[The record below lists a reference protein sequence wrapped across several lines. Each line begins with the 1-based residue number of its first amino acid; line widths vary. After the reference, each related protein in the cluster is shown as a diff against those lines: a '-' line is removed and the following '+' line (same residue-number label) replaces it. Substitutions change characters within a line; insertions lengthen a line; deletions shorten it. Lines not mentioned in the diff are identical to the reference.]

1 MGNNKTFNLDD
12 HLKKLDIPRSMLM
25 KTTVDPMKWFR
36 ASGRFSLHLE
46 FWDVDIYRPLAHDF
60 VVKRP

>member
-1 MGNNKTFNLDD
+1 
-12 HLKKLDIPRSMLM
+12 MLM